1 MIIKPTRL
9 VSSSDINVIE
19 QKSIANCQ
27 ITLLSISPDIFP
39 GITYSVMIG
48 AKGGNVEDALLFDDL
63 DKAKICFNCSKTELV
78 SNSDSLRMR

>member
-27 ITLLSISPDIFP
+27 ITLLSILPDVFP
-39 GITYSVMIG
+39 GITHLVMF
-48 AKGGNVEDALLFDDL
+48 GGKNGDIIDALLFDDL
-63 DKAKICFNCSKTELV
+63 DKAKICFDCSKTELV